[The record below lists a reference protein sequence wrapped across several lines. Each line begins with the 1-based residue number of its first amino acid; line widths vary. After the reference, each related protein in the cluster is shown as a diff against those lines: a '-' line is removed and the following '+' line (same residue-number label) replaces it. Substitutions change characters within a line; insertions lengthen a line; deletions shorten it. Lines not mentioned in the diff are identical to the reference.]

1 MFKQILR
8 NFLFLVSI
16 AIFGQLAHAAEI
28 KVITSGGLAAAFD
41 ELRPGFE
48 EKTGHHVLTAYG
60 SSMGGAPDSIHSRL
74 DKGETADVLLLASAG
89 VDDLIQKGKIVPGT
103 RVDLVRSLIGAAVK
117 KGGKHYDISTVQALK
132 KSLMEATSVAYSA
145 SASGTYLSTE
155 LFKKLGLE
163 EEMKVKA
170 KRIVSERVGTVIA
183 RGDAELGFQ
192 QVSELLPIASID
204 YLGPIPLEVQQM
216 VFFSAGIASSST
228 QQQLAKELI
237 EYLASPEAAPTLRKY
252 GLDPLLPVIKF

>member
-1 MFKQILR
+1 MFNKLFR
-8 NFLFLVSI
+8 GFLLLISI
-16 AIFGQLAHAAEI
+16 AIFGNLAYAAEI

-48 EKTGHHVLTAYG
+48 KKTGHQVLTAYG
-60 SSMGGAPDSIHSRL
+60 SSMGGAPDSIHSRV
-74 DKGETADVLLLASAG
+74 DKGETADVLLLASSG
-89 VDDLIQKGKIVPGT
+89 VDDLIQKGKIVSGT
-103 RVDLVRSLIGAAVK
+103 RVDIVRSLIGAAVK
-117 KGGKHYDISTVQALK
+117 KGGKHFDISTVDALK
-132 KSLMEATSVAYSA
+132 KSLLDAKSVAYSA

-163 EEMKVKA
+163 DEMKIKA

-192 QVSELLPIASID
+192 QVSELLPMNTID
-204 YLGPIPLEVQQM
+204 YLGPIPVEVQQM

-228 QQQLAKELI
+228 QPELAKELI
-237 EYLASPEAAPTLRKY
+237 QYLASPQAAPILRKY